1 MEIPTFEMQPEL
13 AREKWRELLGHPAIS
28 RLEKIRRRVYR
39 TMSKGQKIIDVTTVI
54 EKAGLNTDGGPRLA
68 ICRAD
73 KMKCYFE
80 ARWDGSGIFT
90 ARNLSNWRANRHTNR
105 FLDFNFGPG
114 TFPKSHSDKVFS
126 TLAPIVPAEHS
137 PKDGLDRYWLLWEVD
152 KWEQLPPRDPLLL
165 RRVSKNLFAIVAE
178 WNLSPLEWAIMRGAS

>member
-1 MEIPTFEMQPEL
+1 MEIPTFEMEPEL

-54 EKAGLNTDGGPRLA
+54 EKAGLGGNGQPKLA

-73 KMKCYFE
+73 KTKCYFNLQ
-80 ARWDGSGIFT
+80 ADGSAMFT
-90 ARNLSNWRANRHTNR
+90 ARNLRSWHESRHTNR
-105 FLDFNFGPG
+105 FMDFELGPSA
-114 TFPKSHSDKVFS
+114 FPRGHSGLFS
-126 TLAPIVPAEHS
+126 TMAPIVPAEHA

-152 KWEQLPPRDPLLL
+152 KWDELPPKDPLLL
-165 RRVSKNLFAIVAE
+165 RRVSKNLFAIIAE
-178 WNLSPLEWAIMRGAS
+178 WNLSPLEWAILRGAS